1 MRDSSNDDGLH
12 ATIHPDGSVVLVI
25 DETPR
30 TIPTTH
36 AEDAR
41 REIVKL
47 TAEIAR
53 QLGAPTRVIV
63 TEPDGRWPLLVD
75 GDENVEYAAPDGT
88 RHPTPAAA
96 SARAASSPVS
106 SSPVSSTPAP
116 AAAST
121 GDAPR
126 LTRPDTR
133 HAATQPMTVIDPSP
147 GAGASAAD
155 ATTAEPVEPSA
166 APAATEQVSADDFA
180 NRRAQRET
188 FLTSERADEREED
201 PATRGFRGA
210 MTRMGL
216 RMAPSAD
223 ERAERAD
230 QMAVAEHWPGPRT
243 IAVVNGKGGSGKTPT
258 TILTAAVFARFG
270 GAGVLAWDNNQTRG
284 TLGWRTEQGPHEA
297 TLHDMLEESDHL
309 LSNDAQAADVAQ
321 YVHHQ
326 RQDRFDVLRSQPIA
340 LAEEQRV
347 SAKDVDRIH
356 AVAARYYRLIV
367 MDSGN
372 DESDPL
378 WRRMID
384 RTDQLVV
391 ATTTRDEHAEAGAL
405 LLDALA
411 ERDERS
417 AQLAANAVT
426 VVNQADQKAPMAEVK
441 RVVDG
446 YRQLTRDVVH
456 VPFDPAM
463 IDGHLHY
470 SALRPAT
477 QRAWLAATAA
487 IARGLVSGP

>member
-12 ATIHPDGSVVLVI
+12 ATIHPDGSAVLVI

-30 TIPTTH
+30 EIPTTH

-41 REIVKL
+41 REIVRM
-47 TAEIAR
+47 TAQIAR
-53 QLGAPTRVIV
+53 QLDAPIRVIV
-63 TEPDGRWPLLVD
+63 TEPDGEWPLVVD
-75 GDENVEYAAPDGT
+75 GDEHVEYDAPADAPRPAAGGSYGSAPQRPAAPAAT
-88 RHPTPAAA
+88 RSGSEQPLTRPATPA
-96 SARAASSPVS
+96 STGEPTRPVEVIS
-106 SSPVSSTPAP
+106 PAP
-116 AAAST
+116 AAASPSAGGSGAAEPAAPT
-121 GDAPR
+121 GR
-126 LTRPDTR
+126 LTPRE
-133 HAATQPMTVIDPSP
+133 S
-147 GAGASAAD
+147 GA
-155 ATTAEPVEPSA
+155 
-166 APAATEQVSADDFA
+166 
-180 NRRAQRET
+180 RRAQRET
-188 FLTSERADEREED
+188 IRTTDQDDQREE

-216 RMAPSAD
+216 RMAPGAD

-230 QMAVAEHWPGPRT
+230 QMAVAQHWPGPRT

-258 TILTAAVFARFG
+258 TILVGAVFARFG

-284 TLGWRTEQGPHEA
+284 TLGWRTEQGPHEG
-297 TLHDMLEESDHL
+297 TLHDMLEASDHL
-309 LSNDAQAADVAQ
+309 LSTDAQAADVANF
-321 YVHHQ
+321 VHHQ

-340 LAEEQRV
+340 LASEQRV
-347 SAKDVDRIH
+347 TADDVDRIH

-384 RTDQLVV
+384 HTDQLVV

-411 ERDERS
+411 DRDERS

-426 VVNQADQKAPMAEVK
+426 VVSQADQKAPASEVR

-446 YRQLTRDVVH
+446 YRKLTRDVVQI
-456 VPFDPAM
+456 PFDPAM

-470 SALRPAT
+470 SALRPQT
-477 QRAWLAATAA
+477 QRAWLAAAAA
-487 IARGLVSGP
+487 IARGFAGGS